1 MYFML
6 NKADDVFQ
14 DLEVLKAVPKTLF
27 WKAFNQSRS
36 ESLDFVCIS
45 N

>member
-14 DLEVLKAVPKTLF
+14 DLEVLKAVPKLCSERPSI
-27 WKAFNQSRS
+27 KAGVN
-36 ESLDFVCIS
+36 L
-45 N
+45 